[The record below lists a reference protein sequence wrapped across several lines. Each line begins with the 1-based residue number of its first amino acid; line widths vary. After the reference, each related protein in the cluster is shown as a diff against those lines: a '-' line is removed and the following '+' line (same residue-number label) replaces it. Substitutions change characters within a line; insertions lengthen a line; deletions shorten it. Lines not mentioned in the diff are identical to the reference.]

1 MNFKGVLAIYFHEMD
16 RMKRTLFQS
25 LISPLISTSL
35 YFIVF
40 GSAIGSRITE
50 VDGIPYGSFI
60 VPGMI
65 MLTLLTQSIS
75 NASFGIFF
83 PKFTGTIYELL
94 AAPIS
99 SLEII
104 LGFVGA
110 AASKSLIIGCIIIAT
125 AGMFVDLSIA
135 HPFIMIFFL
144 VLTAITFSLFGF
156 IIGFWADNFEK
167 LQLIP
172 ILVITPLVFLGGSFY
187 SINMLPE
194 LWQKISL
201 LNPVLYLVSGF
212 RWSFYE
218 VSDVSILTSLIT
230 ILLMLIISFSKLAI
244 SCFFKFISCTWYCF
258 FFAIGF
264 KIA

>member
-1 MNFKGVLAIYFHEMD
+1 MNFRGIKAIYFHEMD
-16 RMKRTLFQS
+16 RMRRTLFQS

-35 YFIVF
+35 YFVVF

-50 VDGIPYGSFI
+50 INGIPYGSFI

-99 SLEII
+99 SFEII

-110 AASKSLIIGCIIIAT
+110 AATKSLIIGCVIIAT
-125 AGMFVDLSIA
+125 AGIFVDLSIA

-144 VLTAITFSLFGF
+144 ILTAITFSLFGF

-187 SINMLPE
+187 SIDMLPE
-194 LWQKISL
+194 FWQNVSM

-218 VSDVSILTSLIT
+218 ISDVSMLTSLIT
-230 ILLMLIISFSKLAI
+230 IFFMLISCVIIISVS
-244 SCFFKFISCTWYCF
+244 
-258 FFAIGF
+258 FAKGY
-264 KIA
+264 KIKN

>member
-1 MNFKGVLAIYFHEMD
+1 MMNYYGVKAIYLHEMN
-16 RMKRTLFQS
+16 RMRRTLFQS

-40 GSAIGSRITE
+40 GSAIGSRISE
-50 VDGIPYGSFI
+50 IDGVAYGSFI

-83 PKFTGTIYELL
+83 PKFSGTIYELL

-99 SLEII
+99 SFEII

-110 AASKSLIIGCIIIAT
+110 AATKSIIIGCVIIAT
-125 AGMFVDLSIA
+125 AGMFVDLDIS

-144 VLTAITFSLFGF
+144 ILTAVTFSLFGF

-194 LWQKISL
+194 FWQNVSL

-218 VSDVSILTSLIT
+218 IADVSVLTSLFTILFMLILCVIIIT
-230 ILLMLIISFSKLAI
+230 ISFAKG
-244 SCFFKFISCTWYCF
+244 Y
-258 FFAIGF
+258 
-264 KIA
+264 KIKN